1 MKIFKIASPNA
12 CNSFVVTADGKTA
25 VVIDCGETGV
35 YQKVLK
41 MNLKPV
47 AVLLTHGHFDHVGG
61 MDEFFNAGVPIYC
74 GEAEKDFIFSA
85 ENRGIFGGVFIPD
98 FKIAKAFKDGEE
110 VDAAGIKFT
119 VLQTSGHT
127 AGSVCYVAENIIF
140 SGDTLFRGSIGRT
153 DLPTG
158 NYFEIK
164 ESVKKLYSL
173 KGDYKIYCGH
183 GEETSLGY
191 ERKYNAFIRGEDA

>member
-1 MKIFKIASPNA
+1 MKVFKIASPNA

-25 VVIDCGETGV
+25 VVIDCGEAGV

-61 MDEFFNAGVPIYC
+61 AGEFFSAGVSIYC

-85 ENRGIFGGVFIPD
+85 ENRGIFGGVYIPD
-98 FKIAKAFKDGEE
+98 FEIVKTFKDGEE
-110 VDAAGIKFT
+110 VEIAGIKFT

-164 ESVKKLYSL
+164 ESVRKLYAL
-173 KGDYKIYCGH
+173 KGDYKVYCGH

>member
-1 MKIFKIASPNA
+1 MKVFKIASPNA
-12 CNSFVVTADGKTA
+12 CNSYVVTEDGKTA
-25 VVIDCGETGV
+25 VVIDCGEAGV

-61 MDEFFNAGVPIYC
+61 AGEFFSAGVPIYC

-85 ENRGIFGGVFIPD
+85 ENRGIFGGVYIPD
-98 FKIAKAFKDGEE
+98 FEIVKTFKDGEE

-127 AGSVCYVAENIIF
+127 AGSVCYIAENIIF

-164 ESVKKLYSL
+164 ESVKKLYAL

-191 ERKYNAFIRGEDA
+191 ERKYNAFIRGKDA